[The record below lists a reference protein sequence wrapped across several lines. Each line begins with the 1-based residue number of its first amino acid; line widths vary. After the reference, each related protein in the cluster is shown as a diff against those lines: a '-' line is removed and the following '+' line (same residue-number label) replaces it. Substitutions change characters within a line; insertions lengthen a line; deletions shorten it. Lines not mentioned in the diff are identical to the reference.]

1 MDEGLREKADILSI
15 RVQEELVK
23 LANMRRNL
31 PQQIDTLNSETL
43 RIHTSAT
50 ENAEFVLNPQDGS
63 RSFLT

>member
-1 MDEGLREKADILSI
+1 MREKADILSI

-43 RIHTSAT
+43 RIHTST
-50 ENAEFVLNPQDGS
+50 IENAEFVLNPQDGS